1 MNVKR
6 LVVAITATACMAT
19 PLLAAK
25 CDPPPPEVGWCAPG
39 QHHGGTCRKHNKVP
53 TKKPSTGGKKSTKV
67 VCRWRNW
74 DHDKHYWNCG
84 KKDGTI
90 VIIHQSHSNP
100 PRTG

>member
-39 QHHGGTCRKHNKVP
+39 QHHGGTCRKHNEAP
-53 TKKPSTGGKKSTKV
+53 TKEPSTTGKYDRKSCYKANAGYN
-67 VCRWRNW
+67 CRRKSDDEWVLL
-74 DHDKHYWNCG
+74 KH
-84 KKDGTI
+84 K
-90 VIIHQSHSNP
+90 P
-100 PRTG
+100 TG